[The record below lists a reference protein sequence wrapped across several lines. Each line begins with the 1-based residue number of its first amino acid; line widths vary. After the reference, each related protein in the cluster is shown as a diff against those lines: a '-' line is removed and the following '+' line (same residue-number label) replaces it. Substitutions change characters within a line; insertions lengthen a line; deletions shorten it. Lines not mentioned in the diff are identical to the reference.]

1 MANTFYRKLS
11 ANVGTTSEAVGS
23 YTVGASTT
31 TVVVGLTICN
41 VSGSTI
47 NVDVSLNNGS
57 TDHYIVKGAPVSA
70 GGALVPIGGEQK
82 VIMTTGDSI
91 KVKSDSAT
99 SADVILSIM
108 EIT

>member
-11 ANVGTTSEAVGS
+11 ANVGTTSTSVGS

-41 VSGSTI
+41 VSGGTI
-47 NVDVSLNNGS
+47 NVDVSLFNGS
-57 TDHYIVKGAPVSA
+57 TDYYIVKNAPISS

-82 VIMTTGDSI
+82 VIMATGDSI
-91 KVKSDSAT
+91 RVKSTASS

>member
-11 ANVGTTSEAVGS
+11 ANVGTSMTSVGS
-23 YTVGASTT
+23 YTVGSSTT

-41 VSGSTI
+41 VTGSTI

-57 TDHYIVKGAPVSA
+57 TDYYIVKSAPISA

-82 VIMTTGDSI
+82 VILATGDSI
-91 KVKSDSAT
+91 KVKSDASS